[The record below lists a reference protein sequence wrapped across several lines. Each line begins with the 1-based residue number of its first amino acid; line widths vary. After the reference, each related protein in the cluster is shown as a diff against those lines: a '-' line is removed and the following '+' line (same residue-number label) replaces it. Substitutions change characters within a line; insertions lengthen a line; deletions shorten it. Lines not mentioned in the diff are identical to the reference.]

1 MSAGASLPGGG
12 GHGKNQ
18 SQDFELNITSIIDT
32 FTVLITFMLASASF
46 LSIGIFDAGI
56 TAGGDQ
62 ATSVKPP
69 EVNVEVALSRDHS
82 FAIKLTGKVNSTI
95 HVAAKAGDL
104 DLDGLNAQLGG
115 VKSKFSGVQA
125 ATLVAENLVEYK
137 DVIRTMESTRK
148 TLPYVM
154 LGGF

>member
-1 MSAGASLPGGG
+1 MSAGASLPGGS
-12 GHGKNQ
+12 GKNQ

-46 LSIGIFDAGI
+46 LSIGLFDAGI
-56 TAGGDQ
+56 TAGGDS
-62 ATSVKPP
+62 ASSAKPP
-69 EVNVEVALSRDHS
+69 EVNVEVALSKDHT
-82 FAIKLTGKVNSTI
+82 FEVKLTGKVTSNTK
-95 HVAAKAGDL
+95 VPPTKTGDW

-115 VKSKFSGVQA
+115 VKTKFAGVQA

-137 DVIRTMESTRK
+137 DVIRAMESTRK
-148 TLPYVM
+148 TLPYVL

>member
-1 MSAGASLPGGG
+1 MSAGVLPGGS
-12 GHGKNQ
+12 GKHH

-56 TAGGDQ
+56 SAGGDQ
-62 ATSVKPP
+62 ATHVKPP

-82 FAIKLTGKVNSTI
+82 FAIKLTGKVTSTI
-95 HVAAKAGDL
+95 HVAATKAGDW
-104 DLDGLNAQLGG
+104 DLDGLTSQLGG
-115 VKSKFSGVQA
+115 VKGRFASVQA
-125 ATLVAENLVEYK
+125 ATLSAENLVEYK
-137 DVIRTMESTRK
+137 DVIRAMESTRK
-148 TLPYVM
+148 TLPYVL